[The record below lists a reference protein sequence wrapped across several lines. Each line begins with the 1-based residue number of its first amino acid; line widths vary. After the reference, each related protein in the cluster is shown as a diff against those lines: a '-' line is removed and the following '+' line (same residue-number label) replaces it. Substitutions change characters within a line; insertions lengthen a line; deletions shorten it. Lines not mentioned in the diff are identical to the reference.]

1 MKYKITFKKSV
12 SRDLKKIGQSQAK
25 NILDKIEKELPSRA
39 DQYPQLKGRFS
50 GLRKCRI
57 GDYRVIFSLLND
69 TVLITRIKHRKEVYR

>member
-1 MKYKITFKKSV
+1 LKYKITFKKSV
-12 SRDLKKIGQSQAK
+12 SRDLNKLGKSQAK
-25 NILDKIEKELPSRA
+25 IILDRIDNELSSRA

-57 GDYRVIFSLLND
+57 GDYRVIFSLFND

>member
-1 MKYKITFKKSV
+1 MQYKITFKNAV
-12 SRDLKKIGQSQAK
+12 SRDLKKISKSQAK
-25 NILDKIEKELPSRA
+25 NILDKIEKELSFKA

-50 GLRKCRI
+50 GLRKWRI

>member
-1 MKYKITFKKSV
+1 LKYKITFKKSV

-25 NILDKIEKELPSRA
+25 NILDKIEEELPLKA

>member
-12 SRDLKKIGQSQAK
+12 YRDLKKIGQSQAK
-25 NILDKIEKELPSRA
+25 NILDKIEKELPLKA

>member
-12 SRDLKKIGQSQAK
+12 SRDLNKLGKSQAK
-25 NILDKIEKELPSRA
+25 KILDKIEIELSSKA
-39 DQYPQLKGRFS
+39 DKYPQLKGRFS

>member
-12 SRDLKKIGQSQAK
+12 SRDLKKFGKSQAK
-25 NILDKIEKELPSRA
+25 NILDKIEKELSFKA

-50 GLRKCRI
+50 GLRKYRI
-57 GDYRVIFSLLND
+57 GNYRVIFCLVND

>member
-12 SRDLKKIGQSQAK
+12 SRDLKKIGQSEAK
-25 NILDKIEKELPSRA
+25 NILDKIEKELPLKA

-57 GDYRVIFSLLND
+57 GDYRVIFSILND